1 MQALEG
7 FRAQGHWNRFS
18 GGRVLPCDFRQ
29 RIFLGAH
36 THHVG
41 TVPRGFNEIILL
53 VGAYDMVL

>member
-1 MQALEG
+1 MAIGTDSTEG
-7 FRAQGHWNRFS
+7 ECFRG
-18 GGRVLPCDFRQ
+18 DFPQ